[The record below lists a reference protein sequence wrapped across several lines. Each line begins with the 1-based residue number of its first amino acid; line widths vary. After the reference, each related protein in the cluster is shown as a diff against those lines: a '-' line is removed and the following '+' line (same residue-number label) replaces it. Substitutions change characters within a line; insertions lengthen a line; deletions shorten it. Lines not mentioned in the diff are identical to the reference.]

1 MKKNVGS
8 MDRVIR
14 LVGGAIIAA
23 LLLTNTVSISST
35 LGIILTVAG
44 VIFLFTGAVN
54 WCAIYSLLGLS
65 TSKKN

>member
-1 MKKNVGS
+1 MKKNVGNI
-8 MDRVIR
+8 DRVIR
-14 LVGGAIIAA
+14 LLAGIVIVVLLASQTIA
-23 LLLTNTVSISST
+23 ISST

-65 TSKKN
+65 TSKK